1 LKLEPGHS
9 FGAYQILSLL
19 GTGGM
24 GQVYR
29 AHDTKLKRDVA
40 IKILPELFARDE
52 GRMKRFEREAHVLAS
67 LNHPNIEAI
76 YGLEEAGAERGLVLE
91 LVEGPTLAERIAEGP
106 IPIDE
111 ALAIARQMAEALD
124 VAHEKAVVHRDLKP
138 ANVKLT
144 LEGQVKILDFGLAKP
159 LLETTSGGD
168 SSALSRSP
176 TMMKGTEAGVILGTA
191 GYMSP
196 EQARGKNVDKRADI
210 WAFGVILYEMLSGA
224 PLFEGETVTD
234 TLSAVLTRDPD
245 FGRLPPETPGPT
257 RRLLARLL
265 ERDPKKRL
273 RDIADALCDLAPGAS
288 PDAVEQAPAKRN
300 RRRSAAVALVSVLLG
315 GALAYEIGRR
325 TADETS
331 LPSFRQLT
339 FRRGT
344 LSAARFAPEGG
355 TVLYSA
361 AWDGHPLELF
371 SARLDA
377 PESSLL
383 DLPSGSLVGVARGE
397 VALLLS
403 NGTLA
408 RAPVG
413 VGAPR
418 EVLADVLAADWAA
431 DGSSFAVVRRVE
443 GRARLEFPIGKSVYE
458 TVGGLNFPRI
468 SPSGEWV
475 AFVELPQAGYTN
487 GRVRVVNL
495 EGKLV
500 TSSDDEYGELSG
512 VAWRDDGDVW
522 YSAQEPGREHA
533 LYALSVSGGSRE
545 VLRSPG
551 SLALHDISR
560 DGRLVISQNKARSE
574 TVGLAPGDSKERD
587 LTWLDR
593 TFVEDITPDGRT
605 IVFHESGI
613 GGAMIAGGSQGTA
626 FLRGTDG
633 SPAVRLGMG
642 QPLALSS
649 DGKWVI
655 LATEDGKARMALY
668 PTGAGDSRELPTGTV
683 RHYYDA
689 WWFPDGRRFLIA
701 GNEEN
706 RPRRLF
712 IQDVASGD
720 PKPFTPEGVWTLE
733 NAISPDGKWVAAGAR
748 DEGTPMSLYPVEEG
762 EVRAIPGLSP
772 KDYVLR
778 WSPDAR
784 YLFVADQELDVPLS
798 IFRLDLETGVREL
811 WKELMPADPAGVPGF
826 SWIVLTPD
834 GRSYAYTHRR
844 ILSDLYL
851 VEE

>member
-1 LKLEPGHS
+1 
-9 FGAYQILSLL
+9 
-19 GTGGM
+19 M
-24 GQVYR
+24 GEVYR

-52 GRMKRFEREAHVLAS
+52 ERMKRFEREAHVLAS

-76 YGLEEAGAERGLVLE
+76 YGLEEAEAARGLVLE

-106 IPIDE
+106 IPVAE
-111 ALAIARQMAEALD
+111 ALGISRQMAEALD
-124 VAHEKAVVHRDLKP
+124 VAHEKGIVHRDLKP

-144 LEGQVKILDFGLAKP
+144 QEGQVKILDFGLARP

-168 SSALSRSP
+168 ASSLSRSP

-191 GYMSP
+191 GYMAP
-196 EQARGKNVDKRADI
+196 EQARGRNVDKRADI

-234 TLSAVLTRDPD
+234 TLAAVLTRDLD
-245 FGRLPPETPGPT
+245 FGRLPTETPGST

-265 ERDPKKRL
+265 QRDPKKRL
-273 RDIADALCDLAPGAS
+273 RDIADALSDLVPGAS
-288 PDAVEQAPAKRN
+288 PDAVVEAAPKRN
-300 RRRSAAVALVSVLLG
+300 RLRWAAVALVSVLLG
-315 GALAYEIGRR
+315 GALAYELGRR
-325 TADETS
+325 TADEAS

-344 LSAARFAPEGG
+344 LGAARFAPEGG

-361 AWDGHPLELF
+361 AWDGRPLELF

-383 DLPSGSLVGVARGE
+383 DLPSGLIVGVARGE

-418 EVLADVLAADWAA
+418 EVLADILAADWAA
-431 DGSSFAVVRRVE
+431 DGSNFAVVRRVE
-443 GRARLEFPIGKSVYE
+443 GRTRLEFPIGKSLYE
-458 TVGGLNFPRI
+458 TVGALRFLRI

-475 AFVELPQAGYTN
+475 AFVEQPMAGYTN
-487 GRVRVVNL
+487 GRVRIVNL
-495 EGKLV
+495 EGNLV
-500 TSSDDEYGELSG
+500 TSSDEYGDLSG

-522 YSAQEPGREHA
+522 YAAQEPGREHA
-533 LYALSVSGGSRE
+533 VYALSFSGGSRE

-551 SLALHDISR
+551 SLRLHDISR
-560 DGRLVISQNKARSE
+560 DGRLLVSQDKARYE
-574 TVGLAPGDSKERD
+574 TIGLAPGDSKEKD

-593 TFVEDITPDGRT
+593 TFVEDITPEGRT
-605 IVFHESGI
+605 IVFHEAGI
-613 GGAMIAGGSQGTA
+613 GGTMIAGSQGTA

-633 SPAVRLGMG
+633 SPAVRLGVG
-642 QPLALSS
+642 QPLALSP
-649 DGKWVI
+649 DGKWVV
-655 LATEDGKARMALY
+655 LVTDEAKARLALY
-668 PTGAGDSRELPTGTV
+668 PTGAGDSRELPAGTV
-683 RHYYDA
+683 RQYYDA
-689 WWFPDGRRFLIA
+689 WWFPDGRRLLIA

-712 IQDVASGD
+712 IQDLSGGD

-748 DEGTPMSLYPVEEG
+748 DEGAPMSLYPVEEG
-762 EVRAIPGLSP
+762 DVRAIPGLSP

-778 WSPDAR
+778 WSPDALH
-784 YLFVADQELDVPLS
+784 LFVTEGERGGALS
-798 IFRLDLETGVREL
+798 IFRLDLETGVREP
-811 WKELMPADPAGVPGF
+811 WKDLTPADPAGVPGIA
-826 SWIVLTPD
+826 WVCLTPD
-834 GRSYAYTHRR
+834 GRSYAYTYARV
-844 ILSDLYL
+844 LSDLYL